1 MWIKSE
7 LTTNP
12 CDELRRA
19 LRELINRPAIVCCE
33 FSTFSSFY
41 FFFFIVIGHVES
53 VEKPVNPRD
62 FNDSLRGQMW
72 ARDVDTL

>member
-1 MWIKSE
+1 MSFVE
-7 LTTNP
+7 LFANS
-12 CDELRRA
+12 
-19 LRELINRPAIVCCE
+19 LIGHPSFVVSFPLLI
-33 FSTFSSFY
+33 FY

-72 ARDVDTL
+72 ARDVNTL